1 MKLKIKPGQER
12 MGFQA
17 FLHVLYRFIPFLVP
31 VWDKLLLRIII
42 GLCRSFLTVAMI
54 MMTAKIIDD
63 GLLAKNP
70 EMFWY
75 WVKINLGIITV
86 WLFTYIIWLIMV
98 HYVKLKM
105 EIKLK
110 TIIHNH
116 VQSLSI
122 RFHQSRPV
130 GEHMWRI

>member
-17 FLHVLYRFIPFLVP
+17 FLHVLYRFNPFLVP

-70 EMFWY
+70 AKSML
-75 WVKINLGIITV
+75 VACGTGITDLLQNK
-86 WLFTYIIWLIMV
+86 LFLVT
-98 HYVKLKM
+98 
-105 EIKLK
+105 
-110 TIIHNH
+110 
-116 VQSLSI
+116 
-122 RFHQSRPV
+122 
-130 GEHMWRI
+130 

>member
-86 WLFTYIIWLIMV
+86 WLFTYIIW
-98 HYVKLKM
+98 
-105 EIKLK
+105 
-110 TIIHNH
+110 
-116 VQSLSI
+116 
-122 RFHQSRPV
+122 
-130 GEHMWRI
+130 